1 MKKKLGF
8 FLTLETSSKKVKG
21 YKREKKKK
29 KVKGCFCKI
38 RKTGLGEEVIKAKS
52 WSLMG
57 GGDLSCLY
65 VLLFPSIFLYNI
77 HESYTMI
84 SD

>member
-52 WSLMG
+52 
-57 GGDLSCLY
+57 
-65 VLLFPSIFLYNI
+65 
-77 HESYTMI
+77 
-84 SD
+84 